1 MRVLSPALLAA
12 GLLLASPLEAY
23 VGPGAG
29 FAFVGSLFS
38 LIVAFVSGALAF
50 LILPFRMAWRALR
63 GGQGYR
69 KAKIRKLIFL
79 GLDGLE
85 PDLVERLLG
94 EGKLPNLAK
103 LREQGRYSR
112 LRTTYPALSPVA
124 WSTFA
129 TGANPGKHNL
139 FDFLNR
145 NLRTYLPELSSSRV
159 RQPSRVWKIGR
170 WRIPLSKPAVDMRRK
185 SRPFWA
191 VLGDHLVGST
201 VLRVPIT
208 FPPEPFQ
215 GRLLS
220 AMCAPDL
227 LGTQGSFQV
236 FTTGPTGAEFEE
248 GGACYPLRR
257 EGGAYTGEV
266 RGPENSVR
274 EGAGDLRIPFR
285 LLLGDKQAG
294 GHLEI
299 GDKRHE
305 LALGRFTPWVRLTFR
320 AGLGIKVS
328 GIAQFRL
335 TQVEPNVRLYLSPIA
350 IDPEKPALPISHP
363 SFYAPYLAKLLG
375 DYSTLGLA
383 EDTWALN
390 ERVVD
395 EDAFLEQAEQICG
408 EREAMFESALERTN
422 KGVVACVFDTPDRV
436 QHMFYRYLEPE
447 HPAHAANGNS
457 FERYKGT
464 IEDLYKRMDGIV
476 GKTMRHVDDNT
487 VIFVLSDHGF
497 KSFQRG
503 VNLNAWLEQE
513 GYLTE
518 REGSRDD
525 GYLRGIDWGRTRAYS
540 FGLAGIYLN
549 IEGRESGGTVPR
561 SEAAA
566 LCREIAG
573 KLTGLRDE
581 DRDAVAVH
589 RAYPKNSIYSGP
601 YVEAAPDVVVGYSPG
616 YRSSWGVALGKVGGP
631 IFEDNLKAWSGDH
644 CVDPPLIPGVVFCN
658 RDFES
663 ADPGIEDMAPTALR
677 LFGFEPPAHMD
688 GRDLAVNAG

>member
-1 MRVLSPALLAA
+1 MRALSPALLAA
-12 GLLLASPLEAY
+12 GLLLALPLEAY

-38 LIVAFVSGALAF
+38 LIAALVSGALAF
-50 LILPFRMAWRALR
+50 LILPFRMVWRALR

-85 PDLVERLLG
+85 PDLVERLLD

-103 LREQGRYSR
+103 LRKQGRYSR

-170 WRIPLSKPAVDMRRK
+170 WRVPLSKPAVDMRRK

-191 VLGDHLVGST
+191 LLGEHLVGST

-236 FTTGPTGAEFEE
+236 FTTEPAGAEFDE
-248 GGACYPLRR
+248 GGFCYPLGR

-266 RGPENSVR
+266 RGPENTVR
-274 EGAGDLRIPFR
+274 EGSGDLRIPFR
-285 LLLGDKQAG
+285 LLIEDKQSG

-299 GDKRHE
+299 GGKRYE
-305 LALGRFTPWVRLTFR
+305 LAPGRFTPWVRLTFR

-335 TQVEPNVRLYLSPIA
+335 AQVEPNVRLYLSPMA
-350 IDPEKPALPISHP
+350 IDPERPALPISHP

-408 EREAMFESALERTN
+408 EREAMFESALERTS

-464 IEDLYKRMDGIV
+464 IEDLYERMDGIV
-476 GKTMRHVDDNT
+476 GKTMRHVDDKT

-503 VNLNAWLEQE
+503 VNLNAWLKQE

-518 REGSRDD
+518 LEGSHDE
-525 GYLRGIDWGRTRAYS
+525 GYLRGIDWDSTKAYS

-549 IEGRESGGTVPR
+549 IKSRESNGIVPR
-561 SEAAA
+561 AEAGA
-566 LCREIAG
+566 LCREIAD
-573 KLTGLRDE
+573 KLTGLLDE

-589 RAYPKNSIYSGP
+589 RAYPKNAIYSGP

-616 YRSSWGVALGKVGGP
+616 YRSSWGVALGKVAGP

-658 RDFES
+658 RDFEA
-663 ADPGIEDMAPTALR
+663 ADPGIEDMAPTALT
-677 LFGFEPPAHMD
+677 LFGFEPPTHMD
-688 GRDLAVNAG
+688 GRDLAVKAG

>member
-1 MRVLSPALLAA
+1 MRVPSPALLTA

-38 LIVAFVSGALAF
+38 LIAALLSGALAF

-63 GGQGYR
+63 GSQGYR

-85 PDLVERLLG
+85 PDLVDRLLE

-170 WRIPLSKPAVDMRRK
+170 WRVPLSKPPVDMRRK
-185 SRPFWA
+185 SKPFWA
-191 VLGDHLVGST
+191 LLGEHLVGST
-201 VLRVPIT
+201 ILRVPIT

-220 AMCAPDL
+220 AMCTPDL

-236 FTTGPTGAEFEE
+236 FTTAATDAAFEE
-248 GGACYPLRR
+248 GGACYPLRKDA
-257 EGGAYTGEV
+257 GAYTGEV
-266 RGPENSVR
+266 RGPENTVR
-274 EGAGDLRIPFR
+274 EGAGGLRIPFR
-285 LLLGDKQAG
+285 LLFDDNPGG

-299 GDKRHE
+299 GGKRYE

-335 TQVEPNVRLYLSPIA
+335 AEVEPNLRLYLSPIS

-408 EREAMFESALERTN
+408 EREAMFESALERTT

-464 IEDLYKRMDGIV
+464 IEDLYTRMDGIV
-476 GKTMRHVDDNT
+476 GKTMRHVDDET

-503 VNLNAWLEQE
+503 VNLNAWLQRE
-513 GYLTE
+513 GYLTV
-518 REGSRDD
+518 REGGQAE
-525 GYLRGIDWGRTRAYS
+525 GYLRGIDWSRTRAYS

-549 IEGRESGGTVPR
+549 VAGRESSGIVPR
-561 SEAAA
+561 ADADA
-566 LCREIAG
+566 LCREIAD

-581 DRDAVAVH
+581 ERDAVAVH
-589 RAYPKNSIYSGP
+589 RAYSKSAVYSGP

-616 YRSSWGVALGKVGGP
+616 YRSSWGVALGKVAGP
-631 IFEDNLKAWSGDH
+631 VFEDNLKAWSGDH

-658 RDFES
+658 RDFET

-688 GRDLAVNAG
+688 GRDLAVQSG

>member
-1 MRVLSPALLAA
+1 MRVFSPALLAA

-85 PDLVERLLG
+85 PDLVERLLD

-191 VLGDHLVGST
+191 LLGDHLVGST

-236 FTTGPTGAEFEE
+236 FTTGPAGAEFEE
-248 GGACYPLRR
+248 GGACYALKK
-257 EGGAYTGEV
+257 EGGAYAGEV
-266 RGPENSVR
+266 RGPENTVR

-285 LLLGDKQAG
+285 LLLKDEQAG

-335 TQVEPNVRLYLSPIA
+335 AQVEPNVRLYLSPIA

-395 EDAFLEQAEQICG
+395 EDAFLEQAEQICV
-408 EREAMFESALERTN
+408 ERESMFESALERTN

-503 VNLNAWLEQE
+503 VNLNAWLKQE

-518 REGSRDD
+518 REDSGDE
-525 GYLRGIDWGRTRAYS
+525 GYLRGIDWGRTKAYS

-549 IEGRESGGTVPR
+549 IEGRESSGIVPR

-616 YRSSWGVALGKVGGP
+616 YRSSWGVALGKVAGP

-658 RDFES
+658 RGFES

-688 GRDLAVNAG
+688 GRDLAVNLS

>member
-1 MRVLSPALLAA
+1 MRAFSPALLAA
-12 GLLLASPLEAY
+12 GLMLAFPLEAY

-38 LIVAFVSGALAF
+38 LIAALVSGALAF
-50 LILPFRMAWRALR
+50 LILPFRMAWRAVR

-85 PDLVERLLG
+85 PDLVERLLD

-103 LREQGRYSR
+103 LRKQGRYSR

-170 WRIPLSKPAVDMRRK
+170 WRVPLSKPAVDMRRK

-191 VLGDHLVGST
+191 LLGEHLVGST

-236 FTTGPTGAEFEE
+236 FTTGPASAEFDE
-248 GGACYPLRR
+248 GGACYPLGK

-266 RGPENSVR
+266 RGPENTVR

-285 LLLGDKQAG
+285 LLIEGKHGSGQ
-294 GHLEI
+294 LEI
-299 GDKRHE
+299 GGKRYE

-335 TQVEPNVRLYLSPIA
+335 AQVEPNVRLYLSPIA

-408 EREAMFESALERTN
+408 EREAMLESALERTN

-464 IEDLYKRMDGIV
+464 IEDLYTRMDGIV
-476 GKTMRHVDDNT
+476 GKTMRHVDDKT

-503 VNLNAWLEQE
+503 VNLNAWLKQE

-525 GYLRGIDWGRTRAYS
+525 GYLRGIDWDRTKAYS

-549 IEGRESGGTVPR
+549 IQGRESSGIVPR
-561 SEAAA
+561 AEAGA
-566 LCREIAG
+566 LCREIAD
-573 KLTGLRDE
+573 KLTGLRDKE
-581 DRDAVAVH
+581 RDAVAVH
-589 RAYPKNSIYSGP
+589 RAYPKNAIYSGP

-616 YRSSWGVALGKVGGP
+616 YRSSWGVALGKVAGP

-658 RDFES
+658 RDFEA

-677 LFGFEPPAHMD
+677 LFGFDPPTHMD
-688 GRDLAVNAG
+688 GRDLAVETG

>member
-12 GLLLASPLEAY
+12 GLLLAFPLEAY

-38 LIVAFVSGALAF
+38 LIAALVSGALAF

-85 PDLVERLLG
+85 PDLVERLLD
-94 EGKLPNLAK
+94 EGKLPNMAK
-103 LREQGRYSR
+103 LRKQGRYSR

-145 NLRTYLPELSSSRV
+145 NLRTYLPELSSSQV

-170 WRIPLSKPAVDMRRK
+170 WRVPLSKPAVDMRRK

-191 VLGDHLVGST
+191 LLGEHLVGST

-236 FTTGPTGAEFEE
+236 FTTGPAGAEFDE
-248 GGACYPLRR
+248 GGACYPLRKDSD
-257 EGGAYTGEV
+257 AYTGEV
-266 RGPENSVR
+266 RGPENTVR
-274 EGAGDLRIPFR
+274 DGAGDLRIPFR
-285 LLLGDKQAG
+285 LLLEDKHG
-294 GHLEI
+294 GGRLEI
-299 GDKRHE
+299 GGKRYE
-305 LALGRFTPWVRLTFR
+305 LAPGRFTPWVRLTFR

-335 TQVEPNVRLYLSPIA
+335 AQVEPTVRLYLSPIA

-408 EREAMFESALERTN
+408 EREAMLESALERTS

-464 IEDLYKRMDGIV
+464 IEDLYARMDGIV
-476 GKTMRHVDDNT
+476 GKTMRHVDDKT

-503 VNLNAWLEQE
+503 VNLNAWLRHEGYLVEQE
-513 GYLTE
+513 G
-518 REGSRDD
+518 RRDD
-525 GYLRGIDWGRTRAYS
+525 GYLRGIDWGRTKAYS

-549 IEGRESGGTVPR
+549 IKGRESSGIVPR
-561 SEAAA
+561 AEAGA
-566 LCREIAG
+566 LCQEIAD
-573 KLTGLRDE
+573 KLTGLLDE

-589 RAYPKNSIYSGP
+589 RAYPKNAIYSGP

-616 YRSSWGVALGKVGGP
+616 YRSSWGVALGKVAGP

-658 RDFES
+658 RDFEA
-663 ADPGIEDMAPTALR
+663 ADPGIEDMAPTALT
-677 LFGFEPPAHMD
+677 LFGFEPPTHMD
-688 GRDLAVNAG
+688 GSDLAVKAG

>member
-1 MRVLSPALLAA
+1 MRVLSPALLTA

-38 LIVAFVSGALAF
+38 LIAALVSGAIAF
-50 LILPFRMAWRALR
+50 LILPFRMAWRAVR

-85 PDLVERLLG
+85 PDLVERLLA

-112 LRTTYPALSPVA
+112 LRTTFPALSPVA

-170 WRIPLSKPAVDMRRK
+170 WRVPLSKPPVDMRRK
-185 SRPFWA
+185 SKPFWA
-191 VLGDHLVGST
+191 LLGEHLVGST
-201 VLRVPIT
+201 ILRVPIT

-220 AMCAPDL
+220 AMCTPDL

-236 FTTGPTGAEFEE
+236 FTTAPTGAEFEE
-248 GGACYPLRR
+248 GGACYPLKK
-257 EGGAYTGEV
+257 ESGTYTGEV
-266 RGPENSVR
+266 RGPENTVR
-274 EGAGDLRIPFR
+274 DGAGDLRIPFR
-285 LLLGDKQAG
+285 LQLHDRDGQG
-294 GHLEI
+294 RLEI
-299 GDKRHE
+299 GGKSYE
-305 LALGRFTPWVRLTFR
+305 LALGSFTPWVRLTFR

-335 TQVEPNVRLYLSPIA
+335 AAVEPHVRLYLSPIS

-408 EREAMFESALERTN
+408 EREAMFESALDRTK

-436 QHMFYRYLEPE
+436 QHMFYRYLEPD

-464 IEDLYKRMDGIV
+464 IEDLYTRMDGIV
-476 GKTMRHVDDNT
+476 GKTMRHVDDQT

-503 VNLNAWLEQE
+503 VNLNAWLQHE
-513 GYLTE
+513 GYLTV
-518 REGSRDD
+518 REDAGDD
-525 GYLRGIDWGRTRAYS
+525 GYLLGIDWDRTKAYS

-549 IEGRESGGTVPR
+549 IKGRESNGIVPR
-561 SEAAA
+561 ADADS

-573 KLTGLRDE
+573 KLTGLCDNERDTI
-581 DRDAVAVH
+581 AVH
-589 RAYPKNSIYSGP
+589 RAYPKTSVYTGP

-616 YRSSWGVALGKVGGP
+616 YRSSWGVALGKVAGP
-631 IFEDNLKAWSGDH
+631 VFEDNVKAWSGDH

-658 RDFES
+658 RGFES
-663 ADPGIEDMAPTALR
+663 SDPGIEDMAPTALR
-677 LFGFEPPAHMD
+677 LFGFEPPSHMD
-688 GRDLAVNAG
+688 GRDLAVHTG